1 MEVKVFL
8 KEYIVGIYISV
19 FWNWIIKI
27 RIMIVFYN
35 KTFIRKLILRSGEF
49 ECMEDEIIVG

>member
-1 MEVKVFL
+1 MEVKVFP

-27 RIMIVFYN
+27 RIMIAFYN
-35 KTFIRKLILRSGEF
+35 KTLIRKSILRSGEL
-49 ECMEDEIIVG
+49 ECMEDETIVG